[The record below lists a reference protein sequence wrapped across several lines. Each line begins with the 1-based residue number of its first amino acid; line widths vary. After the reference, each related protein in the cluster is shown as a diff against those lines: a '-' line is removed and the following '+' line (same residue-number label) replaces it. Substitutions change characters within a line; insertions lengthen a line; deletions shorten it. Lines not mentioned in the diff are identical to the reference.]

1 MKTKVGIRRRDRMS
15 VHGSGFTN
23 KVVAIDF
30 DGKFVALLDGGSIPN
45 GSDDEKI
52 FEELVAKISSI
63 ELEV

>member
-1 MKTKVGIRRRDRMS
+1 MS